1 MTGYN
6 IFESALLK
14 LGYHNSKGTVE
25 QAVPFKKIALDA
37 INEFSFDLCHSSP
50 IKTLF
55 DNIDLDRQAVSVIS
69 YGVAMVISLYNHDTE
84 KNMIMTAI
92 FNARRAA
99 YLSENKKIKD
109 VLPEVYGV

>member
-14 LGYHNSKGTVE
+14 LGYHDSKGTVE
-25 QAVPFKKIALDA
+25 QAVPFKKIAIDA
-37 INEFSFDLCHSSP
+37 INEFSFDLCRSSP

-55 DNIDLDRQAVSVIS
+55 DHIDLDERAASVVS

-84 KNMIMTAI
+84 KNIIMTTI

-99 YLSENKKIKD
+99 YLSESKTVKD
-109 VLPEVYGV
+109 VSPEIFGV